1 MWTLYKTTQVF
12 RMKIYIG
19 NLDFRITEQQ
29 ISQLFDEYSSFSSV
43 KMINDRETGRFKG
56 FAFAEVE
63 DQAEAEAAIAKLH
76 GSEVNGRSIVANEA
90 RPQPERRNNFSSR
103 Y

>member
-1 MWTLYKTTQVF
+1 
-12 RMKIYIG
+12 MKIYLG

-29 ISQLFDEYSSFSSV
+29 ISQLFDEYSSFTSV

-56 FAFAEVE
+56 FAFVEVE
-63 DQAEAEAAIAKLH
+63 DQAEAEAAIEKLH